1 MQPEPRFFTA
11 PDGVRLAW
19 HEAGPSDGSAPRT
32 VVLLHGLFSS
42 AWMNWIKFGHAA
54 AIATR
59 GFRVIMPDL
68 RAHGDSDK
76 PHNVE
81 AYPPDVLARDAEA
94 LIGHL
99 GLTDFDLGGYSLGA
113 RTAARM
119 MIGGVRP
126 RRAVVAGMGLQGL
139 LDTGTRAAHFRHI
152 LDGLGSWPR
161 NSPEWMVEAFLKT
174 THGDAE
180 AMKALLGSF
189 VDSTRQEIVTISG
202 EALVLQGSEDEDNGS
217 GEALAELLPCATY
230 REVPGGHM
238 SCVVKPNLGIA
249 IAEFLGH

>member
-1 MQPEPRFFTA
+1 MRAEPRFFTA

-19 HEAGPSDGSAPRT
+19 HETGPSDGTAPRT

-42 AWMNWIKFGHAA
+42 SWMNWIKFGHAD
-54 AIATR
+54 AIAAR
-59 GFRVIMPDL
+59 GFRVVMPDL

-76 PHNVE
+76 PHDVR

-99 GLTDFDLGGYSLGA
+99 GLTDFDLGGYSLGG
-113 RTAARM
+113 RTAVRM

-139 LDTGTRAAHFRHI
+139 LDTGKRAAHFRHI

-174 THGDAE
+174 THGDAV

-189 VDSTRQEIVTISG
+189 VDSTREEIAAVASET
-202 EALVLQGSEDEDNGS
+202 LVLQGDQDDDNGS
-217 GEALAELLPCATY
+217 GRALADLLPNATY
-230 REVPGGHM
+230 QEVPGGHM
-238 SCVVKPNLGIA
+238 SCVTRPELGTVVA
-249 IAEFLGH
+249 DFLGH